1 MNFYTCNHESLFKL
15 TFQNPVSKWF
25 MVSVY
30 PSSYESTQ
38 EIAKYRESVRVAQG
52 DIRNRGCLATC
63 HVLPQLDEYALT
75 IYQLFYSM
83 V

>member
-1 MNFYTCNHESLFKL
+1 
-15 TFQNPVSKWF
+15 

-52 DIRNRGCLATC
+52 NIRNRECLATC
-63 HVLPQLDEYALT
+63 HVLPQLHEYALT
-75 IYQLFYSM
+75 IYQLFYSNGIILPNFSFLKPIESLETFPL
-83 V
+83 